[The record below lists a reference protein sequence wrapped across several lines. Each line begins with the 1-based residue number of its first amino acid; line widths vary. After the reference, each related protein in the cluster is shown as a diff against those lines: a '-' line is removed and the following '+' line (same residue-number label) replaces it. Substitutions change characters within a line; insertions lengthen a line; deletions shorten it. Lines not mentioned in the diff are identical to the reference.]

1 MPYPPQ
7 GTATK
12 TEVTADI
19 ATHAALDTGIHGAGS
34 DTVATDA
41 EIDSDVGNHAA
52 LTTGVHGL

>member
-1 MPYPPQ
+1 MGYPPQ

-19 ATHAALDTGIHGAGS
+19 ATHAALDTTVHGSGS
-34 DTVATDA
+34 DTLATDDD
-41 EIDSDVGNHAA
+41 IDQDVTTHAN